1 MKKATTSFLRLQ
13 LITGVLTLLMG
24 LVTVFGHYTSVYAQG
39 QPAGENIVVKC
50 TGAGAKIEEVLVWGK
65 HPDGRVG
72 DGGSPDELWVGSAQV
87 QAYVKDVTH
96 IYEKTVTIPNGP
108 GTYEVDF
115 PC

>member
-13 LITGVLTLLMG
+13 LITSVLTLLMG

-39 QPAGENIVVKC
+39 QPAGQNIRVKC
-50 TGAGAKIEEVLVWGK
+50 TGAGAYIEEVLVWGT
-65 HPDGRVG
+65 HPDGSHG
-72 DGGSPDELWVGSAQV
+72 FGGSPDEQWVGSAKV

-96 IYEKTVTIPNGP
+96 IYDETVTIPSRP